1 MARRPDKRRRDLG
14 NLEKVVSDFLQ
25 DMKIIEDDSLAE
37 SILLEWRD
45 DLPAPAVVVV
55 SKKRGATTEA
65 MAPL

>member
-1 MARRPDKRRRDLG
+1 MG